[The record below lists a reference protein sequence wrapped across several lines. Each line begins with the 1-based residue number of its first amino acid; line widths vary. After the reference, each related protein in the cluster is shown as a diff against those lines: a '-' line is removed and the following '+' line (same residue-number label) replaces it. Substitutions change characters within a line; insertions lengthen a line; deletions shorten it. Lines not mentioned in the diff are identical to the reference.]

1 MPDLLPMTDTD
12 ALRAFPIRLR
22 YRIRIGERKGRR
34 EEGRERERFEVF
46 LGLGVGTRDRTRGQ
60 SHGLGA
66 INMSGK
72 PMGAL
77 DAFWRRRWRG
87 WDEASLLLA
96 SGLLNARLGFLQV
109 ILNSESLIWKIEEY
123 IYVCV
128 CVIYSK
134 RNSLILRNV

>member
-34 EEGRERERFEVF
+34 EERERFEVF

-77 DAFWRRRWRG
+77 DAFWRKRWRG

-96 SGLLNARLGFLQV
+96 SGLLSARLGFLQV

-123 IYVCV
+123 IYMYVCD
-128 CVIYSK
+128 IYQ
-134 RNSLILRNV
+134 REIL

>member
-34 EEGRERERFEVF
+34 EERERFEVF

-96 SGLLNARLGFLQV
+96 SGLLSARLGFLQV

-123 IYVCV
+123 IYMYVCD
-128 CVIYSK
+128 IYQ
-134 RNSLILRNV
+134 REIL